1 MGGEVGGKIMVYNT
15 RRDQKKMGQREKRL
29 EKRKRERESKRLKKY
44 NSKKEEFSALD
55 HITRVCPRILFAC
68 VHV

>member
-15 RRDQKKMGQREKRL
+15 RRDQKKRGR
-29 EKRKRERESKRLKKY
+29 RKKTRKKKERERESKSLKKY
-44 NSKKEEFSALD
+44 NSKKEEFSTLD
-55 HITRVCPRILFAC
+55 HITRACPRILFVL